1 MEKEKISMKGGKY
14 PQDFQ
19 EKLMTLSL
27 NADIMS
33 SMVLKNKKV
42 AEEIIN
48 IVQNAINK
56 GQKKKAK
63 VHLELIRV
71 QHSIRN
77 WNGGR
82 SIVIDFIA
90 YCPEENK
97 IYIIEPQ
104 CYWQKNIYC
113 RNRYYGSMV
122 DADSLQVGQD
132 FSEMPK
138 RCMIVL
144 TEKDFNSKDPMIQHI
159 KKVDLM
165 SGNTVESGEEEIIVN
180 LAAETDNS
188 ELGQFIRDWTNPN
201 PDDIKNPVFAE
212 ALRYYKF
219 NPKGVDK
226 MYSMLEET
234 RRESDLKYIG
244 ILLNHGLSVE
254 EIAKETELD
263 EAYVKKNTE
272 QEILF
277 LLFLPF
283 LFYSRQPLRH
293 PQPPAIAT
301 PAVIVPYHITSTAAC
316 RQRLF
321 QYAESKKPA
330 AFAAGNTKIKSKN
343 LKLNKHFTS
352 FLPPEPSMS
361 VYKLSG
367 LSRKSDCLSLHL
379 VLRLLPVIQTDT
391 YQHQS
396 NQYDA
401 ES

>member
-14 PQDFQ
+14 HQDFQ
-19 EKLMTLSL
+19 EKLMALSL

-301 PAVIVPYHITSTAAC
+301 PAVIAPYHITSTAAC

-330 AFAAGNTKIKSKN
+330 AFAAGNTKIKSEK
-343 LKLNKHFTS
+343 
-352 FLPPEPSMS
+352 
-361 VYKLSG
+361 
-367 LSRKSDCLSLHL
+367 
-379 VLRLLPVIQTDT
+379 I
-391 YQHQS
+391 
-396 NQYDA
+396 
-401 ES
+401 

>member
-33 SMVLKNKKV
+33 SMVLKKEEV

-48 IVQNAINK
+48 IVRDAINK
-56 GQKKKAK
+56 GKKKKAK
-63 VHLELIRV
+63 VHLELIKV
-71 QHSIRN
+71 QYSVKN

-82 SIVIDFIA
+82 NIVIDFIA
-90 YCPEENK
+90 YCPEENT

-104 CYWQKNIYC
+104 CYWQKNIYY
-113 RNRYYGSMV
+113 RNRYYGSMI
-122 DADSLQVGQD
+122 DTDNLKVGQD
-132 FSEMPK
+132 FSEIPK

-263 EAYVKKNTE
+263 EAHVK
-272 QEILF
+272 EIK
-277 LLFLPF
+277 
-283 LFYSRQPLRH
+283 SE
-293 PQPPAIAT
+293 ID
-301 PAVIVPYHITSTAAC
+301 
-316 RQRLF
+316 
-321 QYAESKKPA
+321 SKK
-330 AFAAGNTKIKSKN
+330 
-343 LKLNKHFTS
+343 
-352 FLPPEPSMS
+352 E
-361 VYKLSG
+361 
-367 LSRKSDCLSLHL
+367 
-379 VLRLLPVIQTDT
+379 
-391 YQHQS
+391 S
-396 NQYDA
+396 N
-401 ES
+401 

>member
-33 SMVLKNKKV
+33 SMVLKKEEV

-48 IVQNAINK
+48 IVRDAINK
-56 GQKKKAK
+56 GKKKKAK
-63 VHLELIRV
+63 VHLELIKV
-71 QHSIRN
+71 QYSVKN

-82 SIVIDFIA
+82 NIVIDFIA
-90 YCPEENK
+90 YCPEENT

-104 CYWQKNIYC
+104 CYWQKNIYY
-113 RNRYYGSMV
+113 RNRYYGSMI
-122 DADSLQVGQD
+122 DTDNLKVGQD
-132 FSEMPK
+132 FSEIPK

-254 EIAKETELD
+254 
-263 EAYVKKNTE
+263 N
-272 QEILF
+272 
-277 LLFLPF
+277 
-283 LFYSRQPLRH
+283 
-293 PQPPAIAT
+293 
-301 PAVIVPYHITSTAAC
+301 
-316 RQRLF
+316 
-321 QYAESKKPA
+321 
-330 AFAAGNTKIKSKN
+330 
-343 LKLNKHFTS
+343 
-352 FLPPEPSMS
+352 
-361 VYKLSG
+361 
-367 LSRKSDCLSLHL
+367 
-379 VLRLLPVIQTDT
+379 
-391 YQHQS
+391 
-396 NQYDA
+396 
-401 ES
+401 

>member
-1 MEKEKISMKGGKY
+1 MFTSFSFFCKKIYKKNRRQKNNENKIRCERRRISSK
-14 PQDFQ
+14 FQ
-19 EKLMTLSL
+19 KKLTTLSL

-33 SMVLKNKKV
+33 SMVLKNKDV

-180 LAAETDNS
+180 LAAETDDS

-234 RRESDLKYIG
+234 RREADLKYIG

-263 EAYVKKNTE
+263 EAYVK
-272 QEILF
+272 EIK
-277 LLFLPF
+277 
-283 LFYSRQPLRH
+283 SE
-293 PQPPAIAT
+293 ID
-301 PAVIVPYHITSTAAC
+301 
-316 RQRLF
+316 
-321 QYAESKKPA
+321 SKK
-330 AFAAGNTKIKSKN
+330 
-343 LKLNKHFTS
+343 
-352 FLPPEPSMS
+352 E
-361 VYKLSG
+361 
-367 LSRKSDCLSLHL
+367 
-379 VLRLLPVIQTDT
+379 
-391 YQHQS
+391 S
-396 NQYDA
+396 N
-401 ES
+401 

>member
-1 MEKEKISMKGGKY
+1 MKKEKTPTKGGKH
-14 PQDFQ
+14 PQAFK

-33 SMVLKNKKV
+33 GMVLKNKKV

-56 GQKKKAK
+56 GKKKEAR
-63 VHLELIRV
+63 VHLELIKV
-71 QHSIRN
+71 QYSVKN

-90 YCPEENK
+90 YFHENNT

-122 DADSLQVGQD
+122 DTDSLKIGQD
-132 FSEMPK
+132 FSELPK

-180 LAAETDNS
+180 LAAETDDS

-219 NPKGVDK
+219 NPKGVNK

-234 RRESDLKYIG
+234 RREAKRETDITYIK
-244 ILLNHGLSVE
+244 LLLDDNWSIDKIKAKTKLDADYLN
-254 EIAKETELD
+254 EIIS
-263 EAYVKKNTE
+263 
-272 QEILF
+272 EID
-277 LLFLPF
+277 
-283 LFYSRQPLRH
+283 
-293 PQPPAIAT
+293 
-301 PAVIVPYHITSTAAC
+301 
-316 RQRLF
+316 
-321 QYAESKKPA
+321 SKK
-330 AFAAGNTKIKSKN
+330 
-343 LKLNKHFTS
+343 
-352 FLPPEPSMS
+352 E
-361 VYKLSG
+361 
-367 LSRKSDCLSLHL
+367 
-379 VLRLLPVIQTDT
+379 
-391 YQHQS
+391 S
-396 NQYDA
+396 N
-401 ES
+401 

>member
-1 MEKEKISMKGGKY
+1 MKKEKTPTKGGKH
-14 PQDFQ
+14 PQAFK
-19 EKLMTLSL
+19 EKLMILSL

-56 GQKKKAK
+56 GKKKEAR
-63 VHLELIRV
+63 VHLELIKV
-71 QHSIRN
+71 QYSVKN

-90 YCPEENK
+90 YCHENNT

-122 DADSLQVGQD
+122 DTDILKIGQD
-132 FSEMPK
+132 FSELPK

-180 LAAETDNS
+180 LAAETDDS

-219 NPKGVDK
+219 NPKGVNK

-234 RRESDLKYIG
+234 RREAKRETDITYIK
-244 ILLNHGLSVE
+244 LLLDDNWS
-254 EIAKETELD
+254 IDKIKAKTKLDADYLD
-263 EAYVKKNTE
+263 EIIS
-272 QEILF
+272 EID
-277 LLFLPF
+277 
-283 LFYSRQPLRH
+283 
-293 PQPPAIAT
+293 
-301 PAVIVPYHITSTAAC
+301 
-316 RQRLF
+316 
-321 QYAESKKPA
+321 SKK
-330 AFAAGNTKIKSKN
+330 
-343 LKLNKHFTS
+343 
-352 FLPPEPSMS
+352 E
-361 VYKLSG
+361 
-367 LSRKSDCLSLHL
+367 
-379 VLRLLPVIQTDT
+379 
-391 YQHQS
+391 S
-396 NQYDA
+396 N
-401 ES
+401 